1 MTLLEKLAC
10 IDQPKILILPN
21 GNAKS
26 IQEFWNTLVIPYLP
40 KRDVVLAW
48 HELLMEF
55 IKTDHPTFAI
65 RGYNSFRP
73 ENYVD
78 LRRGFLTDTQDF
90 SFFYTD
96 NFFAFYIQKM
106 CLDGF
111 VPTVEELVS
120 AFNNRQFPSRFGRNT
135 AEERELLAVKQG
147 KDPKISAAGFKLA
160 HILPVGKGYKQS
172 GCILGS
178 KEILERYFP
187 KGERVDWKIVNDKT
201 GSYYKRQLQAEPE
214 AKRYAIACFLRFAH
228 PFNYFLCPMKNNEIN
243 DKCKE
248 LAEYAPLLAYA
259 HDYNLKLYGD
269 AYREFLSYC
278 MVDSSYFSGLFNTA
292 DNNITIQ
299 YGVAMNMSN
308 EFEMQKKQ
316 RIQEIRHDFQQ
327 LNIKDLIVEH
337 YNGQYTAEEVCEALS
352 PFQIKVELINLGGVI
367 GGGGKGGN
375 GGDDKNSEKNDG
387 MDKKKAIALFYRNGY
402 NFCSNVTFSSKTGPD
417 CYWANPKIEFL
428 HGDWDLILR
437 DWIDKKLYLF
447 RIPANTIY
455 LDQIKTRSDQP
466 NKIDL
471 QIQYKDPTFTDKRSG
486 VSFRPFFIK
495 ELDYAEHINIK

>member
-1 MTLLEKLAC
+1 M
-10 IDQPKILILPN
+10 PN
-21 GNAKS
+21 GNVKS

-40 KRDVVLAW
+40 KREVVLAW

-55 IKTDHPTFAI
+55 IKIDHPTFAI

-73 ENYVD
+73 ENYVE

-111 VPTVEELVS
+111 VPTVEELVF

-160 HILPVGKGYKQS
+160 HILPVGKGYKQN
-172 GCILGS
+172 GRILGS

-201 GSYYKRQLQAEPE
+201 SSYHKRQLQAEPE
-214 AKRYAIACFLRFAH
+214 AKRYAIAHFLRFVH
-228 PFNYFLCPMKNNEIN
+228 PFNYFLCPKKDCERNN
-243 DKCKE
+243 KCKE
-248 LAEYAPLLAYA
+248 LAEYTPLLAYA

-269 AYREFLSYC
+269 AYGEFLSYC
-278 MVDSSYFSGLFNTA
+278 MVDSSYCSRLFNRA

-337 YNGQYTAEEVCEALS
+337 YNGQYTAEEVREALS
-352 PFQIKVELINLGGVI
+352 PFQIKVESINLGGVI
-367 GGGGKGGN
+367 GGGNGGN
-375 GGDDKNSEKNDG
+375 GEDDKNSEKNDG
-387 MDKKKAIALFYRNGY
+387 MGKKKAIALFHQNGY
-402 NFCSNVTFSSKTGPD
+402 NFCSHVTFSSKTGPD
-417 CYWANPKIEFL
+417 YYWGNPQIKFL
-428 HGDWDLILR
+428 QSDWDLIVS
-437 DWIDKKLYLF
+437 DWINKKLYLF
-447 RIPANTIY
+447 RIPANAIH
-455 LDQIKTRSDQP
+455 LSQIKTRSDQT

-471 QIQYKDPTFTDKRSG
+471 QIQYKDPAFTDKRSG
-486 VSFRPFFIK
+486 VSFRPFLVK
-495 ELDYAEHINIK
+495 VLDFAEHI

>member
-26 IQEFWNTLVIPYLP
+26 VQEFWNTLVIPYLP

-201 GSYYKRQLQAEPE
+201 GSYHTRQLQAEPE
-214 AKRYAIACFLRFAH
+214 AKRYAIAHFLRFVH

-269 AYREFLSYC
+269 AYSEFLSYC
-278 MVDSSYFSGLFNTA
+278 MVDSSCYSELFDIA
-292 DNNITIQ
+292 DNNVEIQ
-299 YGVAMNMSN
+299 YGIAMNMSDG
-308 EFEMQKKQ
+308 FKIPKKQ
-316 RIQEIRHDFQQ
+316 SIHKIKNETIINSGD
-327 LNIKDLIVEH
+327 NIGSVGDSGKGR
-337 YNGQYTAEEVCEALS
+337 N
-352 PFQIKVELINLGGVI
+352 
-367 GGGGKGGN
+367 GGKLFKLGES
-375 GGDDKNSEKNDG
+375 KKNDG
-387 MDKKKAIALFYRNGY
+387 MDKKKAIALFHQNGY
-402 NFCSNVTFSSKTGPD
+402 NLCSNVTFSSKTGPD
-417 CYWANPKIEFL
+417 YYWGNPQIKFL
-428 HGDWDLILR
+428 QRDWNLILK
-437 DWIDKKLYLF
+437 DQINKKLYLF
-447 RIPANTIY
+447 RIHANAIH
-455 LDQIKTRSDQP
+455 LSQIKTRSDQP

-471 QIQYKDPTFTDKRSG
+471 QIQYKDLAFTDKRSG

-495 ELDYAEHINIK
+495 ELDYVEHIQHKIN